1 MSGFP
6 VFQFT
11 NSASARVLLVVEPCS
26 NEYWVEAG
34 ATVQLQVDE
43 SKAQCVLDFEYLPGG
58 MVVYAPDNRRIDV
71 YQNGLRLAKGKRSRT
86 MAKKLAN

>member
-1 MSGFP
+1 MSGLP
-6 VFQFT
+6 VFHFT
-11 NSASARVLLVVEPCS
+11 NSAPSRVLLVVEPS
-26 NEYWVEAG
+26 SSEYWIEAG

-58 MVVYAPDNRRIDV
+58 IVIYAPDNGRVDV

-86 MAKKLAN
+86 MAKKLIN